1 MVMFYGD
8 DAAVLTGA
16 VVQLPAPDAMAEG
29 TAPYHSLFSPE
40 SESSHASGK
49 RPAPRGPGKS
59 KAPPAKKQRKPP
71 KKAIFTFNLSSS
83 TPAMIKIALANIMQ
97 ASGFQGAE
105 SDVEELSH
113 SGLTED
119 SEESGGGVVGKTG
132 KGESG
137 GRTPG
142 DSGGSR
148 KPSRSQVG
156 ERSAPTSPVT
166 EAKQAT
172 EI

>member
-1 MVMFYGD
+1 MAMFYGD

-40 SESSHASGK
+40 SESPHASGK

-71 KKAIFTFNLSSS
+71 KKAIFTFNLPSS

-97 ASGFQGAE
+97 VAMSRGLAPFRISYPWAGQRCWYNPKLYPELHLQHYRLWMPRRAVFFVCALYAPCKN
-105 SDVEELSH
+105 SDEH
-113 SGLTED
+113 
-119 SEESGGGVVGKTG
+119 
-132 KGESG
+132 
-137 GRTPG
+137 
-142 DSGGSR
+142 
-148 KPSRSQVG
+148 
-156 ERSAPTSPVT
+156 
-166 EAKQAT
+166 
-172 EI
+172 

>member
-97 ASGFQGAE
+97 ETQPE
-105 SDVEELSH
+105 P
-113 SGLTED
+113 
-119 SEESGGGVVGKTG
+119 SGGTVGADKPSDGGKTG
-132 KGESG
+132 DGDLSGDKSASPSAEAPVSSALEDKPPAPKGGVNLAGTSWASKSG
-137 GRTPG
+137 
-142 DSGGSR
+142 
-148 KPSRSQVG
+148 
-156 ERSAPTSPVT
+156 
-166 EAKQAT
+166 
-172 EI
+172 